1 MKYPIALFLIIFVDH
16 LALGQILKVD
26 KASLDADS
34 SGYFMG
40 NINMDFN
47 LNNRGATAEEQIT
60 FRGLTANAD
69 VVYVSEKHAYVLINT
84 INYFKSTG
92 GPLISTGYAH
102 FRINL
107 WRRKKMSYE
116 TFSQVQYDD
125 GRNMPFRFLQG
136 AGLRLNLKNGKKTNF
151 HIGIGAMFEHEKW
164 RALDEENAVLERNI
178 WKTSNYLGGQF
189 KINDFVRFNVIC
201 YYQGGYDRDSDIFR
215 NRVSGDVVLRVK
227 LTEKLAFLNSF
238 TLQYEDRPII
248 PINNFL
254 YSLTNGLQWN
264 F

>member
-1 MKYPIALFLIIFVDH
+1 MRYLSILLLITFVHHFVD
-16 LALGQILKVD
+16 GQILKVD

-34 SGYFMG
+34 SGYFTG
-40 NINMDFN
+40 SINLDFN
-47 LNNRGATAEEQIT
+47 LNNRGATAEQEVT

-69 VVYVSEKHAYVLINT
+69 VVYVAQKHAYILINT

-107 WRRKKMSYE
+107 WRRKKLSYE
-116 TFSQVQYDD
+116 TFTQVQYDD

-136 AGLRLNLKNGKKTNF
+136 VGTRLNIKNSKKTKL
-151 HIGIGAMFEHEKW
+151 HIGIGAMFEREKW
-164 RALDEENAVLERNI
+164 RTLEEENETLERNI
-178 WKTSNYLGGQF
+178 WKASNYLGGQF
-189 KINDFVRFNVIC
+189 TFNDFVRFNVIC

-215 NRVSGDVVLRVK
+215 NRVSGDLVLRVK
-227 LTEKLAFLNSF
+227 LTEKLSFLNSF